1 MAKINVLPKNV
12 AELIAAG
19 EVVDRPSAVIKEL
32 VENSIDSG
40 ANAITV
46 EIKNGG
52 RTFMRV
58 TDNGCGIEKGD
69 IPIAFL
75 RHATSKIKTGSDLD
89 AIYTLGFRGEALASI
104 CAVSRVKLITRTA
117 DNELGYAYEIEGGEE
132 VSFEEAGCAFGT
144 TFIVEDLF
152 FNTPARMK
160 FLKKDNTE
168 SNVVVGIIERIAL
181 SHPEISFKLIKDGKQ
196 VLNTP
201 GDGLLKSVC
210 FSVFGAEFSNS
221 LLPVGY
227 ELDGVKVSG
236 FVTKPTAAKKNRT
249 MQFFFLN
256 GRYIRTK
263 TGIAALEQAYKNRIM
278 TGMFPGCVLS
288 INLNASLVDVN
299 VHPSKIEVR
308 FSNEQAVFRGVY
320 YAVMSAL
327 DSDVSRV
334 AFKSN
339 VDELVENETVRQLKI
354 GFPEKNVEQKKQ
366 DFFIKTSAK
375 DFRKEFAEK
384 PKKQEVENRVNN
396 SINYFEKPSVST
408 IDIGKPSVSTFD
420 IPFTTNNEVSE
431 NEIEYNATA
440 QKEIRLPIEDKA
452 QIKAQEPV
460 KEHKEEPQELQE
472 HISFKYIGEA
482 FDTYIL
488 VECDDK
494 MIIIDKHAA
503 HERIIFEKLK
513 ANAEH
518 TPQMLLVPVQVEL
531 SADEYEAIVSNID
544 EINSL
549 GFEIEDYGMK
559 TVLVRSIPME
569 LDKENVKELIEE
581 IAGKL
586 NDKFTD
592 FSPEFLDWLYHSVAC
607 RAAIKGGNKSSA
619 TELSALADI
628 VLNDKNIRY
637 CPHGRPVTAEMSL
650 YEFKKRFSRIV

>member
-12 AELIAAG
+12 SELIAAG

-58 TDNGCGIEKGD
+58 TDNGCGFEKAD
-69 IPIAFL
+69 IPTAFL
-75 RHATSKIKTGSDLD
+75 RHATSKIKTGADLD

-104 CAVSRVKLITRTA
+104 CAVSRVTLITRTEN
-117 DNELGYAYEIEGGEE
+117 DEFGYHYRIDGGEE
-132 VSFEEAGCAFGT
+132 VTFEESGCALGT

-152 FNTPARMK
+152 YNTPARMK

-196 VLNTP
+196 VINTP
-201 GDGLLKSVC
+201 GDKNLKSAC
-210 FSVFGAEFSNS
+210 FSIFGGEFSNS
-221 LLPVGY
+221 LLEVDY
-227 ELDGVKVSG
+227 ELDGVSVKG

-256 GRYIRTK
+256 GRYVRTK

-278 TGMFPGCVLS
+278 TGMFPGCVL
-288 INLNASLVDVN
+288 NVCVDANFVDVN

-308 FSNEQAVFRGVY
+308 FSNEQSIFRAVY

-327 DSDVSRV
+327 DVDVSRV
-334 AFKSN
+334 AFKTN
-339 VDELVENETVRQLKI
+339 IDQLVEENASEQIKI
-354 GFPEKNVEQKKQ
+354 NIPEKSVEVKKQ
-366 DFFIKTSAK
+366 EFFQKTTASE
-375 DFRKEFAEK
+375 FRKEFETKPVKNEFYTKPVVDEIKHEAPSFIASTSVFKVAEPTVEFEFK
-384 PKKQEVENRVNN
+384 TEQKEPVEMAKEVEQPKLEEVVE
-396 SINYFEKPSVST
+396 EK
-408 IDIGKPSVSTFD
+408 
-420 IPFTTNNEVSE
+420 E
-431 NEIEYNATA
+431 
-440 QKEIRLPIEDKA
+440 Q
-452 QIKAQEPV
+452 V
-460 KEHKEEPQELQE
+460 K
-472 HISFKYIGEA
+472 FKYIGEA

-494 MIIIDKHAA
+494 MLIIDKHAA

-513 ANAEH
+513 ADAEH
-518 TPQMLLVPVQVEL
+518 NPQMLIVPVQVEL

-544 EINSL
+544 EINSF
-549 GFEIEDYGMK
+549 GFELEDFGLK
-559 TVLVRSIPME
+559 TILVRSIPME

-592 FSPEFLDWLYHSVAC
+592 FSPEFMDWLYHSVAC
-607 RAAIKGGNKSSA
+607 RAAIKGGNKTSA

-628 VLNDKNIRY
+628 VLNDSNIRY
-637 CPHGRPVTAEMSL
+637 CPHGRPVVAEMSL

>member
-40 ANAITV
+40 ADAITV

-58 TDNGCGIEKGD
+58 TDNGCGIAYED
-69 IPIAFL
+69 IPTAFL

-104 CAVSRVKLITRTA
+104 CAVSKVRLITRTA
-117 DNELGYAYEIEGGEE
+117 DDEFGYAYEISGGEE
-132 VSFEEAGCAFGT
+132 VSFEQAGCALGT

-201 GDGLLKSVC
+201 GDGLLKSAC

-221 LLPVGY
+221 LLPVEY
-227 ELDGVKVSG
+227 ELDGIAVSG

-278 TGMFPGCVLS
+278 TGMFPGCVLNVN
-288 INLNASLVDVN
+288 INASMVDVN

-308 FSNEQAVFRGVY
+308 FSNEQSVFRSVY

-327 DSDVSRV
+327 DNDVSRV
-334 AFKSN
+334 SFKNN
-339 VDELVENETVRQLKI
+339 VDELVETDNAEQLKI
-354 GFPEKNVEQKKQ
+354 NFPEKTVEQKKQ
-366 DFFIKTSAK
+366 DFFQKTTVSQ
-375 DFRKEFAEK
+375 FKEQYVK
-384 PKKQEVENRVNN
+384 PTEKQENISQGNVK
-396 SINYFEKPSVST
+396 SA
-408 IDIGKPSVSTFD
+408 IDKQVSTFD
-420 IPFTTNNEVSE
+420 IPYSSNNTVSE
-431 NEIEYNATA
+431 ADFKYSKSAELRQEQA
-440 QKEIRLPIEDKA
+440 KESKSEAAIVFSDENVSEEKS
-452 QIKAQEPV
+452 QEPL
-460 KEHKEEPQELQE
+460 KENG
-472 HISFKYIGEA
+472 HISFKYVGEV

-488 VECDDK
+488 VECEEK

-503 HERIIFEKLK
+503 HERIIFEQLK
-513 ANAEH
+513 ADAQHN
-518 TPQMLLVPVQVEL
+518 PQMLLIPVQVEL

-544 EINSL
+544 EINAL

-581 IAGKL
+581 IAGRL
-586 NDKFTD
+586 TEKFTD

-628 VLNDKNIRY
+628 VLNDNKIRY

>member
-12 AELIAAG
+12 SELIAAG

-58 TDNGCGIEKGD
+58 TDNGCGFEKAD
-69 IPIAFL
+69 IPTAFL
-75 RHATSKIKTGSDLD
+75 RHATSKIKTGADLD

-104 CAVSRVKLITRTA
+104 CAVSRVTLITRTEN
-117 DNELGYAYEIEGGEE
+117 DEFGYHYRIDGGEE
-132 VSFEEAGCAFGT
+132 VTFEESGCALGT

-152 FNTPARMK
+152 YNTPARMK

-196 VLNTP
+196 VINTP
-201 GDGLLKSVC
+201 GDKNLKSAC
-210 FSVFGAEFSNS
+210 FSIFGGEFSNS
-221 LLPVGY
+221 LLEVDY
-227 ELDGVKVSG
+227 ELDGVSVKG

-256 GRYIRTK
+256 GRYVRTK

-278 TGMFPGCVLS
+278 TGMFPGCVL
-288 INLNASLVDVN
+288 NVCVDANFVDVN

-308 FSNEQAVFRGVY
+308 FSNEQSIFRAVY

-327 DSDVSRV
+327 DVDVSRV
-334 AFKSN
+334 AFKTN
-339 VDELVENETVRQLKI
+339 IDQLVEENASKQIKI
-354 GFPEKNVEQKKQ
+354 NIPEKSVEVKKQ
-366 DFFIKTSAK
+366 EFFQKTTASE
-375 DFRKEFAEK
+375 FRKEFETKPVKNEFYTKPVVDEIKHEAPSFIASTSVFKVAEPTVEFEFK
-384 PKKQEVENRVNN
+384 TEQKEPVEMAKEVEQPKL
-396 SINYFEKPSVST
+396 E
-408 IDIGKPSVSTFD
+408 
-420 IPFTTNNEVSE
+420 EVVEE
-431 NEIEYNATA
+431 NE
-440 QKEIRLPIEDKA
+440 Q
-452 QIKAQEPV
+452 V
-460 KEHKEEPQELQE
+460 K
-472 HISFKYIGEA
+472 FKYIGEA

-494 MIIIDKHAA
+494 MLIIDKHAA

-513 ANAEH
+513 ADAEH
-518 TPQMLLVPVQVEL
+518 NPQMLIVPVQVEL

-544 EINSL
+544 EINSF
-549 GFEIEDYGMK
+549 GFELEDFGLK
-559 TVLVRSIPME
+559 TILVRSIPME

-592 FSPEFLDWLYHSVAC
+592 FSPEFMDWLYHSVAC
-607 RAAIKGGNKSSA
+607 RAAIKGGNKTSA

-628 VLNDKNIRY
+628 VLNDSNIRY
-637 CPHGRPVTAEMSL
+637 CPHGRPVVSEMSL

>member
-12 AELIAAG
+12 SELIAAG

-40 ANAITV
+40 ATAITV

-58 TDNGCGIEKGD
+58 TDNGCGFEKDD
-69 IPIAFL
+69 IPTAFL
-75 RHATSKIKTGSDLD
+75 RHATSKIKTGADLD

-104 CAVSRVKLITRTA
+104 CAVSRVTLITRTA
-117 DNELGYAYEIEGGEE
+117 NDEFGYHYKIDGGEE
-132 VSFEEAGCAFGT
+132 VLFEETGCALGT

-196 VLNTP
+196 VINTP
-201 GDGLLKSVC
+201 GDKNLKSAC
-210 FSVFGAEFSNS
+210 FSIFGAEFSNS
-221 LLPVGY
+221 LVEVNY
-227 ELDGVKVSG
+227 TLDDISVTG

-256 GRYIRTK
+256 GRYVRTK

-278 TGMFPGCVLS
+278 TGMYPGCALNIE
-288 INLNASLVDVN
+288 INANFVDVN

-308 FSNEQAVFRGVY
+308 FSNEQSVFRAVY

-334 AFKSN
+334 EFKTK
-339 VDELVENETVRQLKI
+339 VDQLVETETAEQIKI
-354 GFPEKNVEQKKQ
+354 TIPEKSVETKKQ
-366 DFFIKTSAK
+366 DFFQKTTASEFK
-375 DFRKEFAEK
+375 KEFGEK
-384 PKKQEVENRVNN
+384 TAQNTFIKSEPALTKPAGVVEKIDF
-396 SINYFEKPSVST
+396 SSV
-408 IDIGKPSVSTFD
+408 K
-420 IPFTTNNEVSE
+420 VSE
-431 NEIEYNATA
+431 PKEEYNANFVQPT
-440 QKEIRLPIEDKA
+440 QTEIVEK
-452 QIKAQEPV
+452 V
-460 KEHKEEPQELQE
+460 EEKTSNERIP
-472 HISFKYIGEA
+472 FKYVGEV

-488 VECDDK
+488 VESEDK
-494 MIIIDKHAA
+494 MLIIDKHAA

-513 ANAEH
+513 ANANH
-518 TPQMLLVPVQVEL
+518 TPQMLIIPVQVEL

-544 EINSL
+544 EINSF
-549 GFEIEDYGMK
+549 GFELEDFGTK
-559 TVLVRSIPME
+559 TILVRSIPME

-592 FSPEFLDWLYHSVAC
+592 FSPEFMDWLYHSVAC
-607 RAAIKGGNKSSA
+607 RAAIKGGNKTSS

-628 VLNDKNIRY
+628 VLNDNNIRY
-637 CPHGRPVTAEMSL
+637 CPHGRPIVAEMTL

>member
-40 ANAITV
+40 ADAITV

-58 TDNGCGIEKGD
+58 TDNGCGIEKQD
-69 IPIAFL
+69 IPTAFL

-117 DNELGYAYEIEGGEE
+117 DNELGYSYEIEGGEE

-210 FSVFGAEFSNS
+210 FSIFGAEFSNS
-221 LLPVGY
+221 LLPVDY
-227 ELDGVKVSG
+227 ELDGIKVSG

-339 VDELVENETVRQLKI
+339 VDELVENDTAQQLKI
-354 GFPEKNVEQKKQ
+354 KFPEKTVEQKKQ
-366 DFFIKTSAK
+366 DFFQKTTTEE
-375 DFRKEFAEK
+375 FRKEFTEK
-384 PKKQEVENRVNN
+384 PKKEEVNSKVNYIKN
-396 SINYFEKPSVST
+396 P
-408 IDIGKPSVSTFD
+408 PVSTFD
-420 IPFTTNNEVSE
+420 IPFTPNNKVAE
-431 NEIEYNATA
+431 NEIKYNAPIE
-440 QKEIRLPIEDKA
+440 KEPQLPIEEKA
-452 QIKAQEPV
+452 EINEVEPV
-460 KEHKEEPQELQE
+460 KEVVEEPQE

-513 ANAEH
+513 ANAKH
-518 TPQMLLVPVQVEL
+518 NPQMLLVPVQVEL

-569 LDKENVKELIEE
+569 LDRENVKELIEE

>member
-40 ANAITV
+40 ADAITV

-58 TDNGCGIEKGD
+58 TDNGCGISKED
-69 IPIAFL
+69 IPTAFL

-104 CAVSRVKLITRTA
+104 CAVSRVSLITRTP
-117 DNELGYAYEIEGGEE
+117 DNEFGYAYEIEGGEE
-132 VSFEEAGCAFGT
+132 VSFEEAGCALGT
-144 TFIVEDLF
+144 TFIVKDLF

-196 VLNTP
+196 VINTP
-201 GDGLLKSVC
+201 GDGLLKSAC
-210 FSVFGAEFSNS
+210 FSIFGAEFSNS
-221 LLPVGY
+221 LLPVEY
-227 ELDGVKVSG
+227 ELDGIKVSG
-236 FVTKPTAAKKNRT
+236 FVTKPTNAKKNRT

-278 TGMFPGCVLS
+278 TGMFPGCVLNV
-288 INLNASLVDVN
+288 NLEASMVDVN

-308 FSNEQAVFRGVY
+308 FSNEQSVFRGVY

-327 DSDVSRV
+327 DADVSRV

-339 VDELVENETVRQLKI
+339 VDELVERE
-354 GFPEKNVEQKKQ
+354 NVEQIKFSMPEKSVAEKKE
-366 DFFIKTSAK
+366 DFFRKTTAEE
-375 DFRKEFAEK
+375 FRREYAEK
-384 PKKQEVENRVNN
+384 PKKNEFVPDVKYE
-396 SINYFEKPSVST
+396 EKPQIKIT
-408 IDIGKPSVSTFD
+408 EKPPVSTFD
-420 IPFTTNNEVSE
+420 IPYSAQNKVAENTVEYNKPQKKEPVIAVSE
-431 NEIEYNATA
+431 QKAEPEKVIEE
-440 QKEIRLPIEDKA
+440 K
-452 QIKAQEPV
+452 QE
-460 KEHKEEPQELQE
+460 E
-472 HISFKYIGEA
+472 HITFKYIGEA

-494 MIIIDKHAA
+494 MIMIDKHAA
-503 HERIIFEKLK
+503 HERIIFERLRE
-513 ANAEH
+513 NAEH
-518 TPQMLLVPVQVEL
+518 TPQMLLIPVQVEL

-544 EINSL
+544 EINAL

-628 VLNDKNIRY
+628 VLNDKRIRY

>member
-58 TDNGCGIEKGD
+58 TDNGCGIAKDD
-69 IPIAFL
+69 IPTAFL

-104 CAVSRVKLITRTA
+104 CAVSRVSLITRTVE
-117 DNELGYAYEIEGGEE
+117 DEFGYAYEIEGGEE
-132 VSFEEAGCAFGT
+132 VSFEEAGCALGT
-144 TFIVEDLF
+144 TFIVKDLF

-168 SNVVVGIIERIAL
+168 SNVVTGIIERIAL

-196 VLNTP
+196 VINTP
-201 GDGLLKSVC
+201 GDGLLKSAC
-210 FSVFGAEFSNS
+210 FSAFGAEFSNS
-221 LLPVGY
+221 LLPVEY
-227 ELDGVKVSG
+227 ELDGIKVSG
-236 FVTKPTAAKKNRT
+236 FVTKPTNAKKNRT

-278 TGMFPGCVLS
+278 IGMFPGCVLN
-288 INLNASLVDVN
+288 INLDASMVDVN

-308 FSNEQAVFRGVY
+308 FSNEQSVFRGVY

-327 DSDVSRV
+327 DADVSRV
-334 AFKSN
+334 AFKRN
-339 VDELVENETVRQLKI
+339 VDELVESETSEQLK
-354 GFPEKNVEQKKQ
+354 FSMPEKSVAEKKE
-366 DFFIKTSAK
+366 DFFRKTTAEE
-375 DFRKEFAEK
+375 FRREYAEK
-384 PKKQEVENRVNN
+384 PKKNEFVPDVKYE
-396 SINYFEKPSVST
+396 EKPQ
-408 IDIGKPSVSTFD
+408 IKIAEKPHASTFD
-420 IPFTTNNEVSE
+420 ISFSTQNIVSE
-431 NEIEYNATA
+431 NATQYNKPQEKVTEPIIEEQRAEPRKEIEE
-440 QKEIRLPIEDKA
+440 K
-452 QIKAQEPV
+452 QE
-460 KEHKEEPQELQE
+460 EHVT
-472 HISFKYIGEA
+472 FKYIGEA

-494 MIIIDKHAA
+494 MIMIDKHAA

-513 ANAEH
+513 ENAEH
-518 TPQMLLVPVQVEL
+518 NPQMLLIPVQVEL
-531 SADEYEAIVSNID
+531 SAEEYDAIISNID

-569 LDKENVKELIEE
+569 LDKESVKELIEE

-619 TELSALADI
+619 TELTALADI
-628 VLNDKNIRY
+628 VLNDKRIRY

>member
-69 IPIAFL
+69 IPTAFL

-104 CAVSRVKLITRTA
+104 CAVARVQLITRTA
-117 DNELGYAYEIEGGEE
+117 DSELGFCYEIEGGEE
-132 VSFEEAGCAFGT
+132 VAFEEAGCALGT
-144 TFIVEDLF
+144 TFIVKDLF

-196 VLNTP
+196 VINTP

-221 LLPVGY
+221 LLPVAY

-278 TGMFPGCVLS
+278 SGMFPGCVLS
-288 INLNASLVDVN
+288 INLSASLVDVN

-327 DSDVSRV
+327 DADVSRV

-339 VDELVENETVRQLKI
+339 VDELTENKTAKQLKLDL
-354 GFPEKNVEQKKQ
+354 PEKSIEQKRQ
-366 DFFIKTSAK
+366 DFFQKTTAK
-375 DFRKEFAEK
+375 EFRKEFDEK
-384 PKKQEVENRVNN
+384 PKKAEREPWVNYTEN
-396 SINYFEKPSVST
+396 P
-408 IDIGKPSVSTFD
+408 PVSTFD
-420 IPFTTNNEVSE
+420 IPFTPINKVAE
-431 NEIEYNATA
+431 NEIKYNAPIE
-440 QKEIRLPIEDKA
+440 KEPQLPIEEKA
-452 QIKAQEPV
+452 EINEEEHV
-460 KEHKEEPQELQE
+460 KEVVEEPQE

-488 VECDDK
+488 VECEDK

-503 HERIIFEKLK
+503 HERIIFEELK

-518 TPQMLLVPVQVEL
+518 SPQLLLIPVQVEL
-531 SADEYEAIVSNID
+531 SADEYEAIVANID

-569 LDKENVKELIEE
+569 LDKESVKELIEE

-619 TELSALADI
+619 AELSALADV